1 MHSKGHVRTEG
12 EGSHLQTKVRGL
24 RRNQPC
30 KYPNSRLP
38 ASRTVR
44 KCLLL
49 SLPVCSAPLRQ
60 PEQTDTN
67 PWKTLTLSLPSHPQH
82 RPDSYTMDAFG
93 VSS

>member
-67 PWKTLTLSLPSHPQH
+67 TEEVGLAYVFPVEDPSLVPALS
-82 RPDSYTMDAFG
+82 
-93 VSS
+93 SSA